1 MSPAETIKPY
11 RDAVWEQTR
20 IGPLDA
26 EAHWRHL
33 ANMIARPVYGSN
45 YSMSRY
51 FDHWL
56 KVVIINARAEYFG
69 QLIVGF
75 RQLIVG

>member
-1 MSPAETIKPY
+1 
-11 RDAVWEQTR
+11 
-20 IGPLDA
+20 
-26 EAHWRHL
+26 
-33 ANMIARPVYGSN
+33 
-45 YSMSRY
+45 MSRY